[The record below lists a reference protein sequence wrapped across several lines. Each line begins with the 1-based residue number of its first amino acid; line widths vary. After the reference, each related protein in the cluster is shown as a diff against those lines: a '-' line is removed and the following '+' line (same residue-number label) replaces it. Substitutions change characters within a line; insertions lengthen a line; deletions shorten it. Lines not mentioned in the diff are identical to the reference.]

1 MSDNQGTFLSYV
13 DRMTDVDNLSRNDPE
28 AAHVQADSLLLGLLG
43 EIAIQ
48 FLPLDE
54 AEQVR
59 EVCARFRQTNK
70 HYS

>member
-1 MSDNQGTFLSYV
+1 MHNEQGTFNYYV
-13 DRMTDVDNLSRNDPE
+13 DRMIDADNSSRGDPE